1 MMVVGFAII
10 YIYLTYIWWSSYS
23 EQLYEVPKYRTAGGY
38 LFLVWFGIGA
48 SQHTSILLALTALSA
63 AFHVNKDQWNP
74 FHSGFV
80 AGSATV
86 IFIAGNVALL
96 GSNPVQWLQS
106 IDHAASTFALAGGVM
121 AAATFATIRTGN
133 PIRYVTVQTG
143 LYKARGGIDEQ
154 AAREVPEGSLDRSRD
169 DIDEARSNIDPEAL
183 RTDPEDHPFKESGG
197 SDDPSSA
204 ADTEPEP
211 ENTAGETEPQET
223 AEDEPA
229 DAPSPNEREQ
239 KAEDSNSDGDGKDG
253 GRAIDEFEFPWE
265 EPPETRFENIGGY
278 SDVKESLRGQVVAPL
293 REDSESYA
301 RFGVEPSRGI
311 LFHGPPGTG
320 KTLFARALAN
330 ELNRP
335 FVELNQADLTH
346 EYVNKSPQII
356 SRLFKEAQEL
366 NGVIFIDEA
375 EQLLGGRGS
384 GMNTHSEDQK
394 ITNTFLSALTQED
407 QDFIVL
413 LTTNRR
419 DKMDEAVLR
428 PGRVDEEFEIGMP
441 NAEAREKIL
450 KVKLAEIPHKLSLEH
465 VESIA
470 EKTDGWSGA
479 DLNNLVNQAKIEAA
493 GRGAEYLKWEDIKV
507 GYEEAKTAN
516 E

>member
-1 MMVVGFAII
+1 MMVVGFAVI
-10 YIYLTYIWWSSYS
+10 YIYLTYVWWSSYS
-23 EQLYEVPKYRTAGGY
+23 EQLYEVPTYRTVGGY

-48 SQHTSILLALTALSA
+48 SQHTSVLLALTAVSA
-63 AFHVNKDQWNP
+63 VFHLNKDQWNP

-96 GSNPVQWLQS
+96 GSDPIQWLQS
-106 IDHAASTFALAGGVM
+106 IDHAGSTFALGGVAM

-143 LYKARGGIDEQ
+143 LYKERGGIDEQ
-154 AAREVPEGSLDRSRD
+154 AAREPPEEPMEQSTGNATNAGSDV
-169 DIDEARSNIDPEAL
+169 DPEDL
-183 RTDPEDHPFKESGG
+183 RAEPEDHPFRDSNSSTE
-197 SDDPSSA
+197 PSSS
-204 ADTEPEP
+204 ADSEPNSGRSSEDG
-211 ENTAGETEPQET
+211 ETQEDAGEKQS
-223 AEDEPA
+223 D
-229 DAPSPNEREQ
+229 SGSNEREHM
-239 KAEDSNSDGDGKDG
+239 AEDSDSDGDETENETT
-253 GRAIDEFEFPWE
+253 IDEFEFPWE

-278 SDVKESLRGQVVAPL
+278 SEVKESLRDQVVAPL
-293 REDSESYA
+293 REDSDSYA

-356 SRLFKEAQEL
+356 SRLFDEAQEL

-394 ITNTFLSALTQED
+394 ITNTFLSALTQEG

-419 DKMDEAVLR
+419 DKMDDAVLR

-441 NAEAREKIL
+441 DVEARKKIL
-450 KVKLAEIPHKLSLEH
+450 KVKLAEVPHKLSLDH
-465 VESIA
+465 VETIA

-493 GRGAEYLKWEDIKV
+493 GRNAEHLQWEDIKV
-507 GYEEAKTAN
+507 GYEEAKAAD